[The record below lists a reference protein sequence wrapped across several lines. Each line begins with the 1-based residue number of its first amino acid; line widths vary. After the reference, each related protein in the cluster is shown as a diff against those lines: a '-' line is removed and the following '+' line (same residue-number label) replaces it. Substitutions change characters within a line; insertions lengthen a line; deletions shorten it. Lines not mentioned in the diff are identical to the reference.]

1 MEFKTGNNGLNLLF
15 TGGFSVLILFYFCF
29 YCIVSVLVSYHKSIV
44 ADVEYTIKEN
54 DDAAANTIVEK
65 MMVSESS
72 PWKFTLR
79 AGHYMQ
85 GIYITCKK
93 KKKFSY

>member
-15 TGGFSVLILFYFCF
+15 TRGFSVLILFYFCF

-72 PWKFTLR
+72 PWKFS
-79 AGHYMQ
+79 HYVQ
-85 GIYITCKK
+85 GITCKVFTLHAK
-93 KKKFSY
+93 KKKV